1 MSAMMLFAS
10 ARNFASQVV
19 WDPEG
24 GNQHDPE
31 NLQFLAQIPR
41 HLLPLIGTMRPAPS
55 EFLFDASDS
64 MLAGR
69 TLFMNIWAVHNKRQ
83 GRNEA
88 PHQGSTLFALHF
100 PFKICNLPIVRYYS
114 FDSWEKIWFFCQTV
128 AQKYGIDTNGYN
140 NLDMHPIHR
149 LVECCFACNKKPT
162 PLILTIPMDLSNRQQ
177 YLVWMELFMRDIY
190 ELLLDGSYKSLGT
203 TSWDLSFG
211 YLEHNA
217 SATGTFRATAIV
229 RPITGWGRTFND
241 DFAIAEFTE
250 LPRKK
255 MAVVIRTT
263 HRWMVNRHTNARP
276 ELVDH
281 VGEALSDRLWST
293 ESDEDCED
301 SQDSEAESEESQDSE
316 AESEES
322 QDSEENSVMT
332 EKTLSYT
339 RDSET
344 DTSRCS
350 LSPRDS
356 DSATDAIA
364 IPIELATEVRDVLS
378 SGLRVSE
385 SDEVHDVS
393 QDSESKSEVKWVN
406 YTATIIHNC
415 CITVFRT
422 FSVSKMDTA

>member
-1 MSAMMLFAS
+1 MLFAS

-31 NLQFLAQIPR
+31 NRQFLAQIPR

-69 TLFMNIWAVHNKRQ
+69 TLFMNIWAVHNIRQ
-83 GRNEA
+83 GRNRA

-114 FDSWEKIWFFCQTV
+114 FDSWGKIWFFCQTV

-229 RPITGWGRTFND
+229 P
-241 DFAIAEFTE
+241 
-250 LPRKK
+250 
-255 MAVVIRTT
+255 

-301 SQDSEAESEESQDSE
+301 CQDSEAESEESQDSE

>member
-31 NLQFLAQIPR
+31 NLQFLAQIPQ

-55 EFLFDASDS
+55 NFLFDASDS

-69 TLFMNIWAVHNKRQ
+69 TLFMNIWAVHNERQ
-83 GRNEA
+83 GRNRA

-100 PFKICNLPIVRYYS
+100 PFKICNLPIIRYYS
-114 FDSWEKIWFFCQTV
+114 FDSWGKIWFFCQTV

-203 TSWDLSFG
+203 TSWDLTFG

-316 AESEES
+316 
-322 QDSEENSVMT
+322 ENSVMT

-356 DSATDAIA
+356 DAAN
-364 IPIELATEVRDVLS
+364 LN
-378 SGLRVSE
+378 SE
-385 SDEVHDVS
+385 SE
-393 QDSESKSEVKWVN
+393 SEVK
-406 YTATIIHNC
+406 IP
-415 CITVFRT
+415 
-422 FSVSKMDTA
+422 

>member
-1 MSAMMLFAS
+1 
-10 ARNFASQVV
+10 
-19 WDPEG
+19 
-24 GNQHDPE
+24 
-31 NLQFLAQIPR
+31 
-41 HLLPLIGTMRPAPS
+41 
-55 EFLFDASDS
+55 
-64 MLAGR
+64 
-69 TLFMNIWAVHNKRQ
+69 
-83 GRNEA
+83 
-88 PHQGSTLFALHF
+88 
-100 PFKICNLPIVRYYS
+100 
-114 FDSWEKIWFFCQTV
+114 
-128 AQKYGIDTNGYN
+128 
-140 NLDMHPIHR
+140 
-149 LVECCFACNKKPT
+149 
-162 PLILTIPMDLSNRQQ
+162 
-177 YLVWMELFMRDIY
+177 
-190 ELLLDGSYKSLGT
+190 
-203 TSWDLSFG
+203 
-211 YLEHNA
+211 
-217 SATGTFRATAIV
+217 
-229 RPITGWGRTFND
+229 
-241 DFAIAEFTE
+241 
-250 LPRKK
+250 
-255 MAVVIRTT
+255 
-263 HRWMVNRHTNARP
+263 
-276 ELVDH
+276 

-301 SQDSEAESEESQDSE
+301 CQDSE